1 MSVHL
6 FDGSIAGTPS
16 EPKVLEAVAVR
27 LIEDSERGRYEEELA
42 AKHYLKNATAVGRV
56 LRYVAE
62 YRGQWVPLLVF
73 SSAAFHIRLHLV
85 RRGGHGGVSGD
96 PLAHPTPSSPSGLCH

>member
-1 MSVHL
+1 MAIHFCAHPTCERER
-6 FDGSIAGTPS
+6 FD
-16 EPKVLEAVAVR
+16 
-27 LIEDSERGRYEEELA
+27 EELA
-42 AKHYLKNATAVGRV
+42 AKHYLKNANAVGRV